1 MATPRQRNST
11 EIIAQDY
18 GFINK
23 LLQCSR
29 LSQDRPEENTE
40 SLRTAARKPPW
51 LKRTTWRGQSS
62 IVSASSKRPP
72 NCAFCLSH
80 LLGPAASSGASSGE
94 GPADAAGQ
102 LCCRQGHRPRPS
114 FRHTCLRVQ
123 GAMPRI
129 PAASACWNRK
139 SKLQRGGSPSSLH
152 RILALLKQANCV
164 HINIWRIAAGMI
176 ELTECL
182 RCSARV
188 DFPLCPTSSGLSDAP
203 RPPCFRPRPS
213 GSGRS

>member
-1 MATPRQRNST
+1 MCRLLPCPDQARQ
-11 EIIAQDY
+11 
-18 GFINK
+18 
-23 LLQCSR
+23 
-29 LSQDRPEENTE
+29 
-40 SLRTAARKPPW
+40 KPPW
-51 LKRTTWRGQSS
+51 PKRATWRGQSS
-62 IVSASSKRPP
+62 IESASSKRPP

-80 LLGPAASSGASSGE
+80 LLGASLGPAASSGTSRSGE
-94 GPADAAGQ
+94 RPADAAGQ

>member
-80 LLGPAASSGASSGE
+80 LLGPAASFGASSGE

-114 FRHTCLRVQ
+114 FRHTSFRVQ

-129 PAASACWNRK
+129 SAASACRNRK
-139 SKLQRGGSPSSLH
+139 SKLQRERVTVTATLH
-152 RILALLKQANCV
+152 
-164 HINIWRIAAGMI
+164 
-176 ELTECL
+176 
-182 RCSARV
+182 
-188 DFPLCPTSSGLSDAP
+188 
-203 RPPCFRPRPS
+203 S
-213 GSGRS
+213 GSA